1 MNSALD
7 QRFMARAI
15 QLARLGRY
23 STHPNPR
30 VGCLIVKEGEV
41 IAEGYHRRAGEPHA
55 ERNALAKAG
64 VAASGATAYVTLEP
78 CCHHGRTPPCTEALI
93 ESGVKR
99 VVVGMPDPNP
109 LVAGQGLELLRQA
122 GIQVT
127 EGVMRPQVE
136 ALNPGF
142 IKRMIH
148 GLPYIRCKMAMSLDG
163 RTAMAD
169 GESQWITSPA
179 ARVDVQKLRA
189 QSAAIL
195 TGVGTL
201 LADDPS
207 MNVRLSAM
215 ELGLEEGVPIPHP
228 VRVVLDPELA
238 TPGDAKMLG
247 LPGPTLIICSDEQP
261 VHGAA
266 LEAAGAQI
274 VRLPGDKQRLDL
286 HQVIRFLGEQE
297 INEVLLESGATLAGA
312 MLEQGLVDEL
322 IIYQAPHLMGNKGRG
337 LFLLPG
343 IARMADRI
351 ALQVTD
357 LRQVGTD
364 IRITARLSETGG

>member
-15 QLARLGRY
+15 QLARLGWY

-207 MNVRLSAM
+207 MNIRLSAM

>member
-15 QLARLGRY
+15 QVARLGWY

-41 IAEGYHRRAGEPHA
+41 IAEGFHRRAGEPHA

-78 CCHHGRTPPCTEALI
+78 CCHQGRTPPCTEALI

-127 EGVMRPQVE
+127 EGVMRSQVE

-179 ARVDVQKLRA
+179 ARLDVQRLRA

-286 HQVIRFLGEQE
+286 HQVIRYLGEQE

>member
-15 QLARLGRY
+15 QLARLGWY

-55 ERNALAKAG
+55 ERNALTKAG

>member
-15 QLARLGRY
+15 QLARLGWY

-78 CCHHGRTPPCTEALI
+78 CCHQGRTPPCTEALI

-127 EGVMRPQVE
+127 EGVMRSQVE

-179 ARVDVQKLRA
+179 ARVDVQRLRA

-247 LPGPTLIICSDEQP
+247 LPGPTLIICSEEQP

>member
-15 QLARLGRY
+15 QLARLGWY
-23 STHPNPR
+23 GTHPNPR

>member
-15 QLARLGRY
+15 QLARLGWY

-148 GLPYIRCKMAMSLDG
+148 GLPYVRCKMAMSLDG

>member
-15 QLARLGRY
+15 QLARLGWY

-64 VAASGATAYVTLEP
+64 MAASGATAYVTLEP
-78 CCHHGRTPPCTEALI
+78 CCHQGRTPPCTEALI

-127 EGVMRPQVE
+127 EGVMRSQVE

-179 ARVDVQKLRA
+179 ARVDVQRLRA

>member
-1 MNSALD
+1 
-7 QRFMARAI
+7 MARAI
-15 QLARLGRY
+15 QLARLGWY

-286 HQVIRFLGEQE
+286 HQVIHFLGEQE